1 MIIKYQKI
9 KLQSCH
15 NLAVNHDL
23 FKLKQDTV
31 ERLMALNNIEYSIK
45 LEKEEILKVSNFY
58 NIFTYVLYLIVKLE
72 DVPKV
77 IKILDRDGTVGYYI
91 DDDGDNTIIE
101 EIEEEFGETTN
112 DSCDPIKEYESGD
125 SIANGNDEKVHKLG
139 FRIVIT
145 LIYMAV
151 FAMAIR
157 MEAMA
162 IVYFYEIKEYMRL
175 SIIIFIVIIQIPI
188 IIWAYEN
195 INKKKGK

>member
-45 LEKEEILKVSNFY
+45 LEKEEILKGSNFY

-91 DDDGDNTIIE
+91 DDDVDNTIIE
-101 EIEEEFGETTN
+101 EIEEEAEEITN
-112 DSCDPIKEYESGD
+112 DSYNPIKDYGSEDPIKK
-125 SIANGNDEKVHKLG
+125 DENVHKLG

-151 FAMAIR
+151 FAIAIR

-162 IVYFYEIKEYMRL
+162 IVYFYEIKDYIGL
-175 SIIIFIVIIQIPI
+175 SIMIFIIIIQIPI